1 MTEALPEWA
10 QKIRHMRLTM
20 QLTGA
25 AFAAQINTSKMT
37 ISRWERGISK
47 PSALM
52 WLRLAKFAAP
62 PDSGYFYE
70 RAGLTQGDIS
80 EPSLGMTVLQDD
92 ASITKLVGK
101 LDRCVSLLS
110 GLATS
115 DSAKLGEVLFL
126 LSDTTNILLG
136 LQGQNQT
143 PEPMQTAS

>member
-1 MTEALPEWA
+1 MTEPMPEWA
-10 QKIRHMRLTM
+10 QKIRHMRLSM

-52 WLRLAKFAAP
+52 WLRLAKFAGP
-62 PDSGYFYE
+62 QDCWYFYE

-80 EPSLGMTVLQDD
+80 EPSLGMPVLQDETSM
-92 ASITKLVGK
+92 AKLVGK
-101 LDRCVSLLS
+101 LDRCVALLS

-126 LSDTTNILLG
+126 LSDATNILLG
-136 LQGQNQT
+136 LHGQNDT
-143 PEPMQTAS
+143 HEPMQTAS